1 MFKSKKPKI
10 NAQNLDE
17 LVRKQRLRKAAMMT
31 KLRAEITIGLVSFQ

>member
-17 LVRKQRLRKAAMMT
+17 LVRRQRLRKAVLMT
-31 KLRAEITIGLVSFQ
+31 KLNAQISVGIMSLQ